1 MSKTAC
7 IFGATGLVGNY
18 LAEQLLE
25 DDRYATVIVFVRSDI
40 TLKHLK
46 LKKVVGTY
54 EQLDNYSE
62 QLIAEEYYCCLGTTM
77 KKAKTRDVFEYVDY
91 QLPLKIANLAKKNN
105 VTKYCVVS
113 SIGASS
119 KSSNFYLRTKGRM
132 EEAISFTGIEY
143 SHFFRPSL
151 LLGERNEKRFGE
163 SMAKVFSKLFG
174 FFMIGGL
181 KKYRAIHGK
190 TVAKAMIK
198 VANEDSNQKIFIS
211 NEIEKLGKHTLT

>member
-1 MSKTAC
+1 MLKTAC

-18 LAEQLLE
+18 LTEQLLE
-25 DDRYATVIVFVRSDI
+25 DDRYATVTVFIRSDI
-40 TLKHLK
+40 TLEHPK
-46 LKKVVGTY
+46 LKKVVGNY
-54 EQLDNYSE
+54 GQLDDYSE
-62 QLIAEEYYCCLGTTM
+62 QLIAEEFYCCLGTTM
-77 KKAKTRDVFEYVDY
+77 KKAKTKEAFEYVDY

-119 KSSNFYLRTKGRM
+119 KSSNFYLKTKGRM
-132 EEAISFTGIEY
+132 EEAISFIGIEY
-143 SHFFRPSL
+143 FHFFRPSL

-190 TVAKAMIK
+190 TVARAMVKI
-198 VANEDSNQKIFIS
+198 ANENINQKVFIS
-211 NEIEKLGKHTLT
+211 DEMQELGN